1 MFETTDH
8 ERVSWIE
15 GCVPDSEEACI
26 VHELITRRGLRT
38 RHALARAVAD
48 ELLARDARRVG
59 VAGDVGIF
67 RAWYET
73 GAERLLANLDGRT
86 IVIERSP

>member
-1 MFETTDH
+1 MFKTTDH

-15 GCVPDSEEACI
+15 GCVPDTEEAGI
-26 VHELITRRGLRT
+26 VHELVTRRGVRT
-38 RHALARAVAD
+38 RHALARAVAE

-67 RAWYET
+67 RAWYEA
-73 GAERLLANLDGRT
+73 GAERLLEKLDGRT